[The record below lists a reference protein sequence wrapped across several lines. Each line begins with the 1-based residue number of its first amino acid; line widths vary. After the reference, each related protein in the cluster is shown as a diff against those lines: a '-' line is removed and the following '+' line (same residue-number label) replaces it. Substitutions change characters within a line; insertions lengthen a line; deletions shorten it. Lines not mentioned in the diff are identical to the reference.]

1 MGSMDMKHYVRW
13 GIVGTGEIANKFAQA
28 VCNADGAKA
37 VAVASRRAESARA
50 FADTY
55 GIEHSFGS
63 YEELM
68 NFDGVDAVYIALPH
82 KYHVPYTEAFLR
94 AGKHVL
100 CEKPIAVSAGEL
112 ERVQALAAEKNLFVM
127 EAMWT
132 RFLPVM
138 TEIRK
143 VIAAGTIGDVLEV
156 SADFC
161 YNNPD
166 HSHHAFAGDGDGGS
180 VLDVGIYG
188 LNFALMFLGEDVRQ
202 VQAMARMENNADLNM
217 NALLKF
223 GTGAM
228 ARVSSALALDKP
240 WLGYIYGSKGYIR
253 VPAFYGASQF
263 DVVVDGEAQTHA
275 APFKGNG
282 FEEEIE
288 EACRCI
294 LAGKTQSDVMPLA
307 RSAAVVKL
315 MDEIRAQ
322 LGIVHK
328 AR

>member
-1 MGSMDMKHYVRW
+1 MNCVRW

-28 VCNADGAKA
+28 VCSAEGAKP
-37 VAVASRRAESARA
+37 VAVASRRAETARA

-68 NFDGVDAVYIALPH
+68 AFDGVDAVYIALPH
-82 KYHVPYTEAFLR
+82 RFHVPYTEMFLR

-100 CEKPIAVSAGEL
+100 CEKPVAVRAEEL
-112 ERVQALAAEKNLFVM
+112 ERVQKLAAEKKLFVM

-138 TEIRK
+138 TAIK
-143 VIAAGTIGDVLEV
+143 TVIADGVIGDVLEV

-166 HSHHAFAGDGDGGS
+166 HTHHAFAGDGDGGS

-188 LNFALMFLGEDVRQ
+188 LNFALMFLGEDVQR

-217 NALLKF
+217 NALLQFKN
-223 GTGAM
+223 GAM
-228 ARVSSALALDKP
+228 ARVSSALALEKP
-240 WLGYIYGSKGYIR
+240 EMGYIYGSKGYIR
-253 VPAFYGASQF
+253 VPAFYGASEF
-263 DVVVDGEAQTHA
+263 DVVVDGNVTTHT

-294 LAGKTQSDVMPLA
+294 TAGKTQSDTMPLTC
-307 RSAAVVKL
+307 SMTVVKL

-328 AR
+328 N

>member
-1 MGSMDMKHYVRW
+1 MNMNNCVRW
-13 GIVGTGEIANKFAQA
+13 GIVGTGDIANKFARA
-28 VCNADGAKA
+28 VTNAQGAKP
-37 VAVASRRAESARA
+37 VAVASRRAETARA

-55 GIEHSFGS
+55 GIEYSFGS

-68 NFDGVDAVYIALPH
+68 AFDGVDAVYIALPH
-82 KYHVPYTEAFLR
+82 KYHVPYTEKFLR

-112 ERVQALAAEKNLFVM
+112 ERLQAVAAEKNLFVM

-138 TEIRK
+138 SEIKK
-143 VIAAGTIGDVLEV
+143 VIADGKIGDVLEV

-188 LNFALMFLGEDVRQ
+188 LNFALMFLGEDVQR

-217 NALLKF
+217 NALLQFKS
-223 GTGAM
+223 GAM

-240 WLGYIYGSKGYIR
+240 QLGYIYGSRGHIC
-253 VPAFYGASQF
+253 VPAFYGASEF
-263 DVVVDGEAQTHA
+263 DVVVDGETVTHT

-294 LAGKTQSDVMPLA
+294 LAGKAQSSIMPLTC
-307 RSAAVVKL
+307 SMTVLKL
-315 MDEIRAQ
+315 MDEIRGQ
-322 LGIVHK
+322 LGIVCH
-328 AR
+328 AE

>member
-1 MGSMDMKHYVRW
+1 MKNCVRW

-28 VCNADGAKA
+28 VCNAEGAKP
-37 VAVASRRAESARA
+37 VAVASRRAEVARK

-55 GIEHSFGS
+55 DIEYSFGS

-68 NFDGVDAVYIALPH
+68 AFDGVDAVYIALPH
-82 KYHVPYTEAFLR
+82 RYHVPYTEAFLR

-100 CEKPIAVSAGEL
+100 CEKPVAVCAEEL
-112 ERVQALAAEKNLFVM
+112 ERVQKLAAERNLFVM

-138 TEIRK
+138 AEIKK
-143 VIAAGTIGDVLEV
+143 VITAGVIGDVLEV

-202 VQAMARMENNADLNM
+202 VQAMARTENNADLNM

-223 GTGAM
+223 GSGAM
-228 ARVSSALALDKP
+228 ARVSSALALEKP
-240 WLGYIYGSKGYIR
+240 ELGYIYGSKGYIR
-253 VPAFYGASQF
+253 VPDFYGASEF
-263 DVVVDGEAQTHA
+263 DVVVDGEVTTHT

-294 LAGKTQSDVMPLA
+294 SDGKTQSDTMPLA
-307 RSAAVVKL
+307 RSMAVLKL

-322 LGIVHK
+322 LGIVFK
-328 AR
+328 K

>member
-1 MGSMDMKHYVRW
+1 MKNYVRW
-13 GIVGTGEIANKFAQA
+13 GIVGTGDIANKFARA
-28 VCNADGAKA
+28 VGNADGAKA
-37 VAVASRRAESARA
+37 AAVASRRAETARA
-50 FADTY
+50 FADVY

-63 YEELM
+63 YEDLAA
-68 NFDGVDAVYIALPH
+68 FDGVDAVYIALPH
-82 KYHVPYTEAFLR
+82 KYHAPYTEMFLR
-94 AGKHVL
+94 SGKHVL

-112 ERVQALAAEKNLFVM
+112 ERVRNVAAERNLFVM

-138 TEIRK
+138 AEIKR
-143 VIAAGTIGDVLEV
+143 VIAEGVIGDVLEV

-166 HSHHAFAGDGDGGS
+166 HTHHAFAGDGDGGS

-217 NALLKF
+217 NALLQF
-223 GTGAM
+223 GNGAV
-228 ARVSSALALDKP
+228 ARVSSALALEKP
-240 WLGYIYGSKGYIR
+240 ELGYIYGSKGYIR
-253 VPAFYGASQF
+253 IPAFYGASEF
-263 DVVVDGEAQTHA
+263 DVVTDGRTQTRA
-275 APFKGNG
+275 VPFKGNG

-294 LAGKTQSDVMPLA
+294 LSGKTQSDIMPPE
-307 RSAAVVKL
+307 RSMTVLKL
-315 MDEIRAQ
+315 MDTIRSQ
-322 LGIVHK
+322 LGIVY
-328 AR
+328 RET

>member
-1 MGSMDMKHYVRW
+1 MKNCVRW
-13 GIVGTGEIANKFAQA
+13 GIVGTGEIANKFARA
-28 VCNADGAKA
+28 VCNAEGAKP
-37 VAVASRRAESARA
+37 VAVASRRAEVART

-63 YEELM
+63 YEELAA
-68 NFDGVDAVYIALPH
+68 FDGVDAVYIALPH
-82 KYHVPYTEAFLR
+82 KYHAPYTEMFLR

-100 CEKPIAVSAGEL
+100 CEKPVAIRAEEL
-112 ERVQALAAEKNLFVM
+112 ERVQAVAKEENRFAM

-138 TEIRK
+138 AEIKK
-143 VIAAGTIGDVLEV
+143 VIANGTIGDVLEV

-166 HSHHAFAGDGDGGS
+166 HTHHAFAGDGDGGS

-188 LNFALMFLGEDVRQ
+188 LTFALMFLGEDVRR
-202 VQAMARMENNADLNM
+202 VQAAARMENNADLNM
-217 NALLKF
+217 NALLTF

-228 ARVSSALALDKP
+228 ARVSSALALEKP
-240 WLGYIYGSKGYIR
+240 ELGYIYGSKGYIR
-253 VPAFYGASQF
+253 VPTFYGASQF
-263 DVVVDGEAQTHA
+263 DVVVDGEAQTYSV
-275 APFKGNG
+275 PFKGNG

-288 EACRCI
+288 ECCRCI
-294 LAGKTQSDVMPLA
+294 LNGKTQSDILPL
-307 RSAAVVKL
+307 SCSMAVLKL

-322 LGIVHK
+322 LGIVHRE
-328 AR
+328 A

>member
-1 MGSMDMKHYVRW
+1 MNYVRW

-28 VCNADGAKA
+28 VGNAHGAKP
-37 VAVASRRAESARA
+37 VAVASRRAENARA

-63 YEELM
+63 YEELAA
-68 NFDGVDAVYIALPH
+68 FDGVDAVYIALPH
-82 KYHVPYTEAFLR
+82 KYHAPYTEMFLR

-100 CEKPIAVSAGEL
+100 CEKPIAVCAGEL
-112 ERVQALAAEKNLFVM
+112 ERVQALAAEKKLFVM

-138 TEIRK
+138 AEIK
-143 VIAAGTIGDVLEV
+143 QVIHAGTIGDVLEV

-166 HSHHAFAGDGDGGS
+166 HTHHAFAGGGDGGS

-217 NALLKF
+217 NVLLQF
-223 GTGAM
+223 GGGTM
-228 ARVSSALALDKP
+228 ARVSSALALEKP
-240 WLGYIYGSKGYIR
+240 EVAYIYGTKGYIR
-253 VPAFYGASQF
+253 LPAFYGASEF
-263 DVVVDGEAQTHA
+263 DVVVDGKEHSHVV
-275 APFKGNG
+275 PFKGNG

-294 LAGKTQSDVMPLA
+294 MAGKAQSDTMPLE
-307 RSAAVVKL
+307 RSMAVMQL

-328 AR
+328 AD

>member
-1 MGSMDMKHYVRW
+1 MNCVRW
-13 GIVGTGEIANKFAQA
+13 GIVGTGDIGNKFAQA
-28 VCNADGAKA
+28 VSNAQGAKP
-37 VAVASRRAESARA
+37 VAVASRRAETART

-63 YEELM
+63 YEELAA
-68 NFDGVDAVYIALPH
+68 FDGVDAIYIALPH
-82 KYHVPYTEAFLR
+82 KYHVPYTEMFLR

-100 CEKPIAVSAGEL
+100 CEKPIAVRAKEL
-112 ERVQALAAEKNLFVM
+112 ERVQKLAAERNLFVM

-138 TEIRK
+138 AEIKK
-143 VIAAGTIGDVLEV
+143 VIADGVIGDVLEV

-166 HSHHAFAGDGDGGS
+166 HTHHAFAGDGDGGS

-188 LNFALMFLGEDVRQ
+188 INFALMFLGEDVRR
-202 VQAMARMENNADLNM
+202 VQAVARMENNADLNM
-217 NALLKF
+217 NALLQF
-223 GTGAM
+223 GSGAM

-240 WLGYIYGSKGYIR
+240 TDGYIYGSKGHIR
-253 VPAFYGASQF
+253 VPAFFGASEF
-263 DVVVDGEAQTHA
+263 DVVVDGDTTTHA

-288 EACRCI
+288 ECCRCI
-294 LAGKTQSDVMPLA
+294 LAGKVQSDIMPLE
-307 RSAAVVKL
+307 RSMAVLRL

-322 LGIVHK
+322 LGIEHK
-328 AR
+328 

>member
-1 MGSMDMKHYVRW
+1 MKNCVRW
-13 GIVGTGEIANKFAQA
+13 GIVGTGEIANKFARA
-28 VCNADGAKA
+28 VCNAEGAKP
-37 VAVASRRAESARA
+37 VAVASRRAEVART

-63 YEELM
+63 YEELAA
-68 NFDGVDAVYIALPH
+68 FDGVDAVYIALPH
-82 KYHVPYTEAFLR
+82 KYHAPYTEMSLR

-100 CEKPIAVSAGEL
+100 CEKPVAIRAEEL
-112 ERVQALAAEKNLFVM
+112 ERVQAVAKEENRFAM

-138 TEIRK
+138 AEIKK
-143 VIAAGTIGDVLEV
+143 VIANGTIGDVLEV

-166 HSHHAFAGDGDGGS
+166 HTHHAFAGDGDGGS

-188 LNFALMFLGEDVRQ
+188 LTFALMFLGEDVRR
-202 VQAMARMENNADLNM
+202 VQAAARMENNADLNM
-217 NALLKF
+217 NALLTF

-228 ARVSSALALDKP
+228 ARVSSALALEKP
-240 WLGYIYGSKGYIR
+240 ELGYIYGSKGYIR
-253 VPAFYGASQF
+253 VPTFYGASQF
-263 DVVVDGEAQTHA
+263 DVVVDGEAQTYSV
-275 APFKGNG
+275 PFKGNG

-288 EACRCI
+288 ECCRCI
-294 LAGKTQSDVMPLA
+294 LNGKTQSDILPL
-307 RSAAVVKL
+307 SCSMAVLKL

-322 LGIVHK
+322 LGIVHRE
-328 AR
+328 A